1 MYHVQNAPT
10 VLIVDADTFEAG
22 YVSSMLEDLKVNV
35 LYYADARNAISA
47 ISKDSTI
54 RAAIVGSVA
63 DLADVIS
70 ELKLRNLPYLLLLP
84 AGRKLSLDT
93 NGVPILVK
101 PFAAYQVADWVS
113 KTVAMR

>member
-35 LYYADARNAISA
+35 LYYEDTSNALSA
-47 ISKDSTI
+47 ISEDLTI

-63 DLADVIS
+63 ESADVIS
-70 ELKLRNLPYLLLLP
+70 ELKARKLPYLLLLP
-84 AGRKLSLDT
+84 ADRKLGLDT
-93 NGVPILVK
+93 KGVPILVK

-113 KTVAMR
+113 KTIATR